1 MEKQESNFENVDGS
15 LFLLQSYYKREKKKV
30 ITVKF
35 RKTFKTLKHTGD
47 SFLNRQVLNPE
58 TSRVLRTGT
67 SYKDILYL

>member
-1 MEKQESNFENVDGS
+1 MLMEAYF
-15 LFLLQSYYKREKKKV
+15 YYKVITKEKKKKKV

-35 RKTFKTLKHTGD
+35 RKTFKILKHTGD